1 MADRLFLFEDDDTDT
16 VDTPFRFTGQRTVDP
31 DQYGSSFVNFYNTA
45 LGLPDLGEETGV
57 EVEEE
62 DITQLAEPGRPADD
76 DDGDGVDLRNILDQ
90 PLLGGGEDQFTQA
103 STVSFYDPTKEGTIT
118 GFDSYSDYLSSAQDG
133 KFKDRIGLVQNILEP
148 TVSGNFKDIDL
159 GAGFTS
165 EAKATAEDIG
175 TEVKEAPS
183 RAERLFTGK
192 LTPEDSKSLAR
203 GMVSSAGL
211 VGAAAGTFIGGTT
224 VKNAFGNN
232 SFRPSGP
239 LGLVADIVHS
249 KQYDD
254 LAKIRATVASYTGS
268 NLSKIDTGFAVTIG
282 NFGITRA
289 PGSGTYTGNTRG
301 MDHEQIKALEAISNG
316 FDPTRGR
323 YNMLDPSKS
332 QTVVESGGIQVSG
345 NPMDGFYRANG
356 TVYDP
361 RLGASGAYGT
371 RRMAENAAA
380 NAGITYDQFQDALAR
395 ARTGDVTL
403 GDAIQDIRRTSVAA
417 ATVTTSAS
425 ATKPVSFTALPTT
438 SPTEALGI
446 DSLGF
451 GASEAGIGSPI
462 QAPAYGR
469 GLGAAPSR
477 DQFDLYRTSR
487 QYRDNLASIRAKYGA
502 GAAAE
507 ADRLTKMATQ
517 YTGQFP
523 TVSTDQPEPT
533 TLSIVTGSR
542 VQQDDDGF
550 NAAQQDDDFDADAFA
565 ASYEDVTDFGFRQG
579 GRVGLAMGGA
589 PGMASGFVDRP
600 PEQVPEDQTVADNRP
615 AQLPEG
621 AFVINAAAVEFAG
634 SNDIKD
640 MLLKAHKE
648 SIRRGLTVDKQGN
661 GAKLI
666 DVAISSG
673 EVVVAPHLA
682 KIIGY
687 DRLNKI
693 NNRGKPETRERIQE
707 NGRPQAMQA
716 RPDGFINRYSGG
728 DVSMR
733 YAGPLSAVELMKSG
747 LNVTSPVSQ
756 GFIEQEPFDTGPVPT
771 GLDDTAHGYRI
782 GDVMAAIQAVETK
795 GYENKNGGYIFTKSD
810 KRGKRSSAFGPYQIT
825 GETAADLLKRN
836 NDVARQIKFDPGF
849 GDYINAFISQGID
862 AVNIRNTG
870 KKFVGP
876 KDNRTSVK
884 ISNAVK
890 KLYGPLGVGEIPR
903 ELHDKYYPMLAEYV
917 VKQKASD
924 AGSFDEWI
932 KSYGNN
938 TEAYLKKVKAEL
950 DKLS

>member
-1 MADRLFLFEDDDTDT
+1 MMDRIMDEGDPQETS
-16 VDTPFRFTGQRTVDP
+16 RTEYSMSD
-31 DQYGSSFVNFYNTA
+31 F
-45 LGLPDLGEETGV
+45 
-57 EVEEE
+57 
-62 DITQLAEPGRPADD
+62 ADD
-76 DDGDGVDLRNILDQ
+76 
-90 PLLGGGEDQFTQA
+90 
-103 STVSFYDPTKEGTIT
+103 Y
-118 GFDSYSDYLSSAQDG
+118 
-133 KFKDRIGLVQNILEP
+133 
-148 TVSGNFKDIDL
+148 
-159 GAGFTS
+159 
-165 EAKATAEDIG
+165 
-175 TEVKEAPS
+175 
-183 RAERLFTGK
+183 
-192 LTPEDSKSLAR
+192 
-203 GMVSSAGL
+203 
-211 VGAAAGTFIGGTT
+211 
-224 VKNAFGNN
+224 
-232 SFRPSGP
+232 
-239 LGLVADIVHS
+239 
-249 KQYDD
+249 
-254 LAKIRATVASYTGS
+254 
-268 NLSKIDTGFAVTIG
+268 
-282 NFGITRA
+282 
-289 PGSGTYTGNTRG
+289 
-301 MDHEQIKALEAISNG
+301 
-316 FDPTRGR
+316 
-323 YNMLDPSKS
+323 
-332 QTVVESGGIQVSG
+332 
-345 NPMDGFYRANG
+345 
-356 TVYDP
+356 
-361 RLGASGAYGT
+361 
-371 RRMAENAAA
+371 
-380 NAGITYDQFQDALAR
+380 
-395 ARTGDVTL
+395 
-403 GDAIQDIRRTSVAA
+403 
-417 ATVTTSAS
+417 
-425 ATKPVSFTALPTT
+425 
-438 SPTEALGI
+438 
-446 DSLGF
+446 
-451 GASEAGIGSPI
+451 
-462 QAPAYGR
+462 
-469 GLGAAPSR
+469 
-477 DQFDLYRTSR
+477 
-487 QYRDNLASIRAKYGA
+487 
-502 GAAAE
+502 
-507 ADRLTKMATQ
+507 
-517 YTGQFP
+517 
-523 TVSTDQPEPT
+523 
-533 TLSIVTGSR
+533 
-542 VQQDDDGF
+542 
-550 NAAQQDDDFDADAFA
+550 A
-565 ASYEDVTDFGFRQG
+565 ASYEGVTDFRFREG

-600 PEQVPEDQTVADNRP
+600 PEQVPEDQTVADNRS

-716 RPDGFINRYSGG
+716 RSGGFINRYNGG

-825 GETAADLLKRN
+825 GETAADLLERN

-849 GDYINAFISQGID
+849 GDYINAFIAQGID

>member
-1 MADRLFLFEDDDTDT
+1 MADRINLMEDDDTEDT
-16 VDTPFRFTGQRTVDP
+16 SFRFTSKRVVGADE
-31 DQYGSSFVNFYNTA
+31 YGSSFINFYNTT
-45 LGLPDLGEETGV
+45 LGLPTLGQETGI
-57 EVEEE
+57 EVRE
-62 DITQLAEPGRPADD
+62 DITELAEPGRSPERDEPSDD
-76 DDGDGVDLRNILDQ
+76 PSETGVDPFDVINTQ
-90 PLLGGGEDQFTQA
+90 PIVFYNDNTS
-103 STVSFYDPTKEGTIT
+103 STNVN
-118 GFDSYSDYLSSAQDG
+118 FDSYSDYLSSAQDG
-133 KFKDRIGLVQNILEP
+133 KFKDRVGLVQEVLEP
-148 TVSGNFKDIDL
+148 TVTGNFREIDL
-159 GAGFTS
+159 GAGLS
-165 EAKATAEDIG
+165 SGVRATAQDIG
-175 TEVKEAPS
+175 AEIKEAPS
-183 RAERLFTGK
+183 RAERLIKGE
-192 LTPEDSKSLAR
+192 LDERDSKSLA
-203 GMVSSAGL
+203 AGL
-211 VGAAAGTFIGGTT
+211 ASAMAGPVGGVAGTFIGGTE
-224 VKNAFGNN
+224 VRNAFGNN
-232 SFRPSGP
+232 SFRPAGP
-239 LGLVADIVHS
+239 LGFVADLVHS

-254 LAKIRATVASYTGS
+254 LAKIRATISSHTGS
-268 NLSKIDTGFAVTIG
+268 NLSKIDTGFAMTIG
-282 NFGITRA
+282 NLGITRA
-289 PGSGTYTGNTRG
+289 PGSGTYTGNTQG
-301 MDHEQIKALEAISNG
+301 LSHEQIKALEAISGG

-323 YNMLDPSKS
+323 YNMRDPSKS
-332 QTVVESGGIQVSG
+332 QTVVESGGLQVSG
-345 NPMDGFYRANG
+345 NPMDGFFRANG

-361 RLGASGAYGT
+361 KFMGSVGGASAAFPTRAMILGAAKTHGVS
-371 RRMAENAAA
+371 E
-380 NAGITYDQFQDALAR
+380 DQFRSALSQAR
-395 ARTGDVTL
+395 SGNITL
-403 GDAIQDIRRTSVAA
+403 GDAVKRIKAQAA
-417 ATVTTSAS
+417 AAAPTAVVTT
-425 ATKPVSFTALPTT
+425 PTALK
-438 SPTEALGI
+438 I

-451 GASEAGIGSPI
+451 GAFEAGIGSPI

-477 DQFDLYRTSR
+477 DQFDLYSTSR
-487 QYRDNLASIRAKYGA
+487 QYRDNLANIRANYGA

-550 NAAQQDDDFDADAFA
+550 NAATPTEYSISTGF
-565 ASYEDVTDFGFRQG
+565 EDRTDFGGSSGPFAEG

-589 PGMASGFVDRP
+589 PRMASGFVDRP
-600 PEQVPEDQTVADNRP
+600 PEQVPEDQTVADNR
-615 AQLPEG
+615 ATQLPEG

-648 SIRRGLTVDKQGN
+648 SLRRGLSVDKQGN

-693 NNRGKPETRERIQE
+693 NNRGKAETRERIEE
-707 NGRPQAMQA
+707 NGQPEVMQA
-716 RPDGFINRYSGG
+716 RSGGFINRYDGG
-728 DVSMR
+728 DVSTR

-747 LNVTSPVSQ
+747 LNVSSPVSQ

-810 KRGKRSSAFGPYQIT
+810 KKGKRSSAFGPYQIT
-825 GETAADLLKRN
+825 GETVADLLKRN
-836 NDVARQIKFDPGF
+836 SNVARQIKFDPGF
-849 GDYINAFISQGID
+849 GDYINAFIAQGVD
-862 AVNIRNTG
+862 AVNIRKTG
-870 KKFVGP
+870 KKYVGP
-876 KDNRTSVK
+876 EDNRTPVK

-938 TEAYLKKVKAEL
+938 TEAYLKKVKTEL